1 MCSMISRKRKTI
13 FKLRPNIVPTR
24 STIRGTVSQGYRAPG
39 APRSSPSTTSSS
51 LISSLGAG
59 AWKGRVRSSR
69 APNLTPWFQ
78 THCWISPNQTLL
90 FVTKESVPKKS
101 IFHQIW
107 FFSEIY
113 SETNKTV
120 DLKDDWQT
128 QIMIWPNWQKL
139 YIEYINSFNFIDFQ
153 PIGKINYLKNVE
165 HIWDWSLS
173 SSYSVV
179 LGSHFIYIMYKV
191 VITILLSVFR
201 LSRLTFT
208 GTIFFPDKAR

>member
-90 FVTKESVPKKS
+90 FVTKESVPKKKHFPPNL
-101 IFHQIW
+101 IFFRNIQ
-107 FFSEIY
+107 
-113 SETNKTV
+113 
-120 DLKDDWQT
+120 
-128 QIMIWPNWQKL
+128 
-139 YIEYINSFNFIDFQ
+139 
-153 PIGKINYLKNVE
+153 
-165 HIWDWSLS
+165 WDQQNC
-173 SSYSVV
+173 
-179 LGSHFIYIMYKV
+179 GFK
-191 VITILLSVFR
+191 R
-201 LSRLTFT
+201 RLTDSNYDLAQLTEIVHRVHKF
-208 GTIFFPDKAR
+208 I